1 MLWYILQGAVF
12 LAVMVFA
19 IEYEISPNPFVG
31 VGLAVLCAYLVTE
44 LIYGLGRAGR
54 FLRRFFHK

>member
-12 LAVMVFA
+12 LAVFA
-19 IEYEISPNPFVG
+19 TILRA
-31 VGLAVLCAYLVTE
+31 GLSEDHLAAALVAVLFAYLATE
-44 LIYGLGRAGR
+44 LVYGLGRAGR